1 VRRRL
6 LLLLLSLVAM
16 AVVLGLVFAGSPTT
30 LASGV
35 TIAGID
41 VGGMRMKDARALLQK
56 RSDAVANTP
65 VVFVAGGKRFAIR
78 PEELGVE
85 PDWKSA
91 VDDAQRQGDGF
102 GPIRGFKR
110 LDVQV
115 FGADVTPRTTVL
127 NGALNYQLSLIAK
140 AVDRA
145 PANAALVRH
154 GLQVVV
160 RPARVGL
167 GLDRIASA
175 RLIVKELAALDRTSA
190 NVDLPL
196 RIQQPR
202 VRAAAL
208 ATAARQAR
216 IALSAPV
223 RLELGPTRWVVSRA
237 KLARLLELPSGGS
250 TALTIGGP
258 AASNWLVKLGKRVEK
273 PAHDATFAVDATH
286 AHVVPAQP
294 GIQLDGV
301 GTTQAVLHA
310 ALKRLLVR
318 RVAQLPVQEAPAKL
332 STEAARKMK
341 IHALVAGYTT
351 VFGGV
356 PNRIHNVELV
366 SHLVDGT
373 LIAPGATFSFNKTT
387 GDRNAAKGF
396 LVAPVIV
403 NGELTT
409 GLGGGVCQVSTTVFN
424 AAFDA
429 GLKITERTNHALY
442 ISHYPQ
448 GRDATVNYPDV
459 DLQFVNDTDNWLL
472 LRTFVS
478 SSSLTVNLYGTPTG
492 RKVMSTTTPLVVHGV
507 PPVKKTID
515 PSLKPGEKIVDD
527 PGSPALSTSVTRDV
541 YAPDGKLLDHD
552 TWYSSYRATPKLVRI
567 GPPAKKKPKHPA
579 TTTTTSTTPSQP
591 GQ

>member
-1 VRRRL
+1 
-6 LLLLLSLVAM
+6 
-16 AVVLGLVFAGSPTT
+16 
-30 LASGV
+30 
-35 TIAGID
+35 
-41 VGGMRMKDARALLQK
+41 
-56 RSDAVANTP
+56 
-65 VVFVAGGKRFAIR
+65 
-78 PEELGVE
+78 
-85 PDWKSA
+85 
-91 VDDAQRQGDGF
+91 
-102 GPIRGFKR
+102 
-110 LDVQV
+110 
-115 FGADVTPRTTVL
+115 
-127 NGALNYQLSLIAK
+127 
-140 AVDRA
+140 
-145 PANAALVRH
+145 
-154 GLQVVV
+154 
-160 RPARVGL
+160 
-167 GLDRIASA
+167 
-175 RLIVKELAALDRTSA
+175 
-190 NVDLPL
+190 
-196 RIQQPR
+196 
-202 VRAAAL
+202 
-208 ATAARQAR
+208 
-216 IALSAPV
+216 
-223 RLELGPTRWVVSRA
+223 
-237 KLARLLELPSGGS
+237 
-250 TALTIGGP
+250 
-258 AASNWLVKLGKRVEK
+258 
-273 PAHDATFAVDATH
+273 
-286 AHVVPAQP
+286 
-294 GIQLDGV
+294 
-301 GTTQAVLHA
+301 
-310 ALKRLLVR
+310 VR